1 MNVEGVWNS
10 QWFKILL
17 IILGIVMLV
26 TAIIAFATGSSI
38 GNILLC
44 IMGIIILIFGIL
56 LYFYHHN
63 ENFQNTIA
71 NAKAS
76 LDVKGG
82 LFKYGE

>member
-17 IILGIVMLV
+17 IVLGIVMILC
-26 TAIIAFATGSSI
+26 AIIAFATASSI

-44 IMGIIILIFGIL
+44 IMGIVILIFGIL

-63 ENFQNTIA
+63 ENFKNTIV
-71 NAKAS
+71 NAKNS
-76 LDVKGG
+76 MNVKGG
-82 LFKYGE
+82 LFTHGE